1 MIVESSTEIER
12 AAAAWLARRDAPG
25 WSERDEA
32 ELAAWLES
40 TAHRVAWLRLQAAWE
55 QSDRLRALAAGM
67 PPDHVPARGSWN
79 HSRFSRRAGHNVALE
94 DANSGEHPTGAG
106 RAADMLRGRL
116 LRWLAAAAVL
126 LLVAGALGF
135 QSWRMRALEEATYAT
150 AVGELRTVSL
160 ADGSRATLSSGS
172 ELGVTLARN
181 ERHIALR
188 RGEAFFD
195 VAKDADRPF
204 VVQSGKR
211 SVVAVGTHFA
221 VRADG
226 EALRVIVVEGSVR
239 LTSATPEATMPA
251 LLSAGMIAVADA
263 GGVHT
268 RTYPVDRAEEMLSWR
283 TGLLSFRATPLA
295 EAASEFNR
303 YNTRK
308 LVIDD
313 PAIGAMPISGNFRW
327 SNTDAFVR
335 LVEQGF
341 ALHAERRGDDIVL
354 RGARPQH

>member
-1 MIVESSTEIER
+1 MESSTEIER
-12 AAAAWLARRDAPG
+12 SAAAWLARRGATG

-32 ELAAWLES
+32 ELAAWLVS

-55 QSDRLRALAAGM
+55 QSDRLRALAAGVS
-67 PPDHVPARGSWN
+67 PGRVPARGSWN
-79 HSRFSRRAGHNVALE
+79 HSRFFRRAGAELASDGAFAGERRNGSRRAIDESRGH
-94 DANSGEHPTGAG
+94 
-106 RAADMLRGRL
+106 LR
-116 LRWLAAAAVL
+116 RWVAAAAAL
-126 LLVAGALGF
+126 LLVSGALWF
-135 QSWRMRALEEATYAT
+135 QVLRVHATAEMSYAT
-150 AVGELRTVSL
+150 AVGELRTVQL
-160 ADGSRATLSSGS
+160 ADGSRATLSSDS
-172 ELGVTLARN
+172 ELGVTLTRS

-211 SVVAVGTHFA
+211 CVVAVGTHFA

-226 EALRVIVVEGSVR
+226 EALRIIVVEGRVR
-239 LTSATPEATMPA
+239 LTTTPPETSAPA
-251 LLSAGMIAVADA
+251 LLSAGMVTVADV
-263 GGVHT
+263 GGVST
-268 RTYPVDRAEEMLSWR
+268 RSYPLDRAEEMLSWR

-295 EAASEFNR
+295 EAAAEFNR
-303 YNTRK
+303 YTAHK

-313 PAIGAMPISGNFRW
+313 PAVGAIPISGNFRW

-341 ALHAERRGDDIVL
+341 ALHADRRGDDIVL
-354 RGARPQH
+354 RAARPQR